1 VPEIQYAK
9 EGGRPGPHSARG
21 GGGGGAGRDA
31 AEDRQA
37 KRGGEEEAQ
46 SSRSTNSSAAETAV
60 TARHGGSRRGR
71 IPALLGCYLCSC
83 GFAGAGNAGRNG
95 LWLGQVPS

>member
-21 GGGGGAGRDA
+21 GAGRDA

-37 KRGGEEEAQ
+37 KRAGEDEEAQ
-46 SSRSTNSSAAETAV
+46 RSRSRNSSAA